1 MPAIFLDNFRSD
13 EERLTWAFPLAQ
25 DALKE
30 GRQGHKVAAQY
41 FNLAFCAAIRLG
53 RYSEAIVAT
62 YGLAFAACRAH
73 EHVELIK
80 SHYPPGSAWFD
91 EYLEQLSCARAREFG
106 LICFPGWYK
115 R

>member
-1 MPAIFLDNFRSD
+1 MAVFLDNFNSD

-25 DALKE
+25 ESLKDSSV
-30 GRQGHKVAAQY
+30 GKQVAVQY

-62 YGLAFAACRAH
+62 YGLACAGHPVH

-80 SHYPPGSAWFD
+80 SHHSEGSDWFD
-91 EYLEQLSCARAREFG
+91 GYLEQLASERAREFG
-106 LICFPGWYK
+106 LICFPSWYK
-115 R
+115 I